1 MFFKAQIAG
10 GYICCTFEI
19 LSHRACIFPCRIWGN
34 SHFWRYLYD
43 LHGYQMPWR
52 KSSHTKA
59 IRCGKSTDAQ
69 RLEAVL
75 MMVSRCLAR
84 SCTDR
89 KMEANGVTS
98 TAGRWRR
105 VDLRQFVL
113 KYDFKKN
120 HEICCRQ
127 RFKMFQYK
135 YMFHPSCERNLNIS
149 QQFYWHF
156 LCVKTGFRYQHT
168 KSYVSWM
175 QQIANQNII
184 QNHPKRAVDF
194 TVNSDDSGSVR

>member
-1 MFFKAQIAG
+1 
-10 GYICCTFEI
+10 
-19 LSHRACIFPCRIWGN
+19 
-34 SHFWRYLYD
+34 
-43 LHGYQMPWR
+43 
-52 KSSHTKA
+52 
-59 IRCGKSTDAQ
+59 
-69 RLEAVL
+69 
-75 MMVSRCLAR
+75 
-84 SCTDR
+84 
-89 KMEANGVTS
+89 
-98 TAGRWRR
+98 
-105 VDLRQFVL
+105 
-113 KYDFKKN
+113 
-120 HEICCRQ
+120 
-127 RFKMFQYK
+127 MFQYK